1 MIEVE
6 TKPVEEVKK
15 VKRKKSVKVRRSSPP
30 PSTDPDPTLTTL
42 TPASR
47 LHAHLVVV
55 CTLNCGNRS
64 ELCVATCVQKSIVK
78 FLKGSS
84 SSSTSTSTKEEKPQK
99 KEKSVSFKMDEGQ
112 VATLGASAVE
122 AVEAAIAPVAAA
134 DEASATET
142 VKKVEKREVDKK
154 KLIFA
159 ATVIGMACKLIVDKA
174 AEAKKKAAIPPPP
187 QYTTFCSSE
196 GAAKKLGLPQVCFR
210 VPKKFGKSRVP
221 THPRHPGTKPLP
233 SSLT

>member
-1 MIEVE
+1 MY
-6 TKPVEEVKK
+6 
-15 VKRKKSVKVRRSSPP
+15 S
-30 PSTDPDPTLTTL
+30 D
-42 TPASR
+42 
-47 LHAHLVVV
+47 
-55 CTLNCGNRS
+55 CGNRS

-84 SSSTSTSTKEEKPQK
+84 SSSTSTSTKEEKPKK

-154 KLIFA
+154 KLVFA

-221 THPRHPGTKPLP
+221 THTPRHPGTKPLP

>member
-30 PSTDPDPTLTTL
+30 STDLDPTLPITDTGL
-42 TPASR
+42 PTPPGC
-47 LHAHLVVV
+47 V
-55 CTLNCGNRS
+55 CTLIMETDLNSVLRPG
-64 ELCVATCVQKSIVK
+64 VQKSIVK

>member
-1 MIEVE
+1 MY
-6 TKPVEEVKK
+6 
-15 VKRKKSVKVRRSSPP
+15 S
-30 PSTDPDPTLTTL
+30 DY
-42 TPASR
+42 
-47 LHAHLVVV
+47 
-55 CTLNCGNRS
+55 GNRS

-122 AVEAAIAPVAAA
+122 AVEAVIAPVAAA

>member
-15 VKRKKSVKVRRSSPP
+15 VKRKKSVK
-30 PSTDPDPTLTTL
+30 
-42 TPASR
+42 
-47 LHAHLVVV
+47 
-55 CTLNCGNRS
+55 
-64 ELCVATCVQKSIVK
+64 KSIVK

-84 SSSTSTSTKEEKPQK
+84 SSSTSTSTKEEKPKK

-210 VPKKFGKSRVP
+210 VPKKFVFQFKN
-221 THPRHPGTKPLP
+221 KELKMDLP
-233 SSLT
+233 SLYFKKF